1 MAGKFE
7 ITKKGDGTFTFEF
20 LIDEKAVGKS
30 PVFDKEDACK
40 RGVKAVKKNS
50 RMKVQNTLQNAEEK
64 TNPKYLVEQSG
75 DKVKYTL
82 FLQTG
87 AVALE
92 GEADDEAQALEIIEK
107 IGNNANA
114 AQMTMAEVVLSENEQ

>member
-40 RGVKAVKKNS
+40 EVSKLLR
-50 RMKVQNTLQNAEEK
+50 RT
-64 TNPKYLVEQSG
+64 VE
-75 DKVKYTL
+75 
-82 FLQTG
+82 
-87 AVALE
+87 
-92 GEADDEAQALEIIEK
+92 
-107 IGNNANA
+107 
-114 AQMTMAEVVLSENEQ
+114 

>member
-1 MAGKFE
+1 
-7 ITKKGDGTFTFEF
+7 
-20 LIDEKAVGKS
+20 
-30 PVFDKEDACK
+30 
-40 RGVKAVKKNS
+40 
-50 RMKVQNTLQNAEEK
+50 MKVQNTLQNDEEK

-107 IGNNANA
+107 SATM
-114 AQMTMAEVVLSENEQ
+114 QMPLK

>member
-7 ITKKGDGTFTFEF
+7 ITKAGDGTFTFEF
-20 LIDEKAVGKS
+20 FVDDKAVGKS

-50 RMKVQNTLQNAEEK
+50 RMKVQNTLQNDEEK
-64 TNPKYLVEQSG
+64 TNPKYLVEKSG

-92 GEADDEAQALEIIEK
+92 GEGESEADRK
-107 IGNNANA
+107 S
-114 AQMTMAEVVLSENEQ
+114 VV